1 MQKKELRLVSGKHP
15 VTVRLVEEDY
25 KACKLAAMEHGM
37 SVNEW
42 LAELGREGAAKMG
55 NERRKE

>member
-15 VTVRLVEEDY
+15 VTVRLGEEDY
-25 KACKLAAMEHGM
+25 KACKLAAFENGM

-42 LAELGREGAAKMG
+42 LAELGREGAAKMA